1 MLAACPSW
9 DEIVASDWEL
19 GRKGAPISLAISAQ
33 IGEHQVEFYNMRMV
47 TEQVVTETPASPAF
61 TKI

>member
-47 TEQVVTETPASPAF
+47 TEQVD
-61 TKI
+61 